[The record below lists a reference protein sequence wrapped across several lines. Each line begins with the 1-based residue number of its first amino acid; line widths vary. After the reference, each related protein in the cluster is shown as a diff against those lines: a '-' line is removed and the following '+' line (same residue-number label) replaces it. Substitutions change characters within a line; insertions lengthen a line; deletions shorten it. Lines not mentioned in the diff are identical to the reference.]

1 LSWIRQRRR
10 SRGREDLSVKI
21 DFSILR
27 STVIPCASSTLHARS
42 VEPDLPLKVVLQK
55 PVLIAESAS
64 NVETSSD
71 ILTFNFAQVN
81 AAENSDMPTT
91 LGA

>member
-1 LSWIRQRRR
+1 M
-10 SRGREDLSVKI
+10 
-21 DFSILR
+21 LR
-27 STVIPCASSTLHARS
+27 STVIPCASSTLHAKS
-42 VEPDLPLKVVLQK
+42 VEPDSLLKVERPK
-55 PVLIAESAS
+55 HAMNAENVST
-64 NVETSSD
+64 VETSSD

>member
-1 LSWIRQRRR
+1 
-10 SRGREDLSVKI
+10 
-21 DFSILR
+21 
-27 STVIPCASSTLHARS
+27 